1 MRPSS
6 AIKYGSSFILA
17 LLFVFLAPFLFH
29 QVGGV
34 RAIPQISYNCVNNPQ
49 SQSGHCYGVQSWG
62 GANGAD
68 TRITLH
74 AISGGNDFVNN
85 EMWLQTSGA
94 TYWVEAGVKSDYSFF
109 PADSS
114 VFFWADNRPGGGY
127 SEHYSVTLTSGDYSK
142 PNTLTRIT
150 RSGTSNWN
158 VSVNDGYTSLTGTST
173 NNNITI
179 GNINIGEVS
188 GNANASAPVNHFT
201 NNRWLNGSNFQYQ
214 NNDGVGTK
222 IISPVSAGW
231 TTDPLH
237 SSTGGDW
244 HTCITGS
251 GC

>member
-1 MRPSS
+1 MQSS
-6 AIKYGSSFILA
+6 QAIKYGSAFILA

-34 RAIPQISYNCVNNPQ
+34 RAVPQNSYNCVTNPKDK
-49 SQSGHCYGVQSWG
+49 SGHCYGTQWWG

-74 AISGGNDFVNN
+74 STSGGNGFVNN
-85 EMWLQTSGA
+85 EMWLSNL
-94 TYWVEAGVKSDYSFF
+94 TYWVEAGVKSDTRFN
-109 PADSS
+109 PPDSS
-114 VFFWADNRPGGGY
+114 VFFWADNRPNGGGY
-127 SEHYSVTLTSGDYSK
+127 AEHYSIILTGGDWSK

-173 NNNITI
+173 NNNISISYIMI
-179 GNINIGEVS
+179 GMEVY
-188 GNANASAPVNHFT
+188 GNANAAAPVNHFT
-201 NNRWLNGSNFQYQ
+201 DNRWLNGSNFQYQ
-214 NNDGVGTK
+214 GNDGVNTEVYL
-222 IISPVSAGW
+222 PVSAGW

-244 HTCITGS
+244 YTCIPGS